1 MIMSTMRGAYM
12 KPAVKVIEG
21 YVHSGRVGVLVEL
34 ALETSFTAGMAQF
47 KQLARDLAL
56 QVASASVESVE
67 ALMAQPFVKEPSV
80 SVGQLVAEASR
91 ELHERIA
98 ITRFIRWQVED
109 EGVSSPEPSP
119 AALAAFA
126 PRRR

>member
-1 MIMSTMRGAYM
+1 M

-47 KQLARDLAL
+47 KQLTRDLAL

-80 SVGQLVAEASR
+80 SVGQLVAEPYCSCPVSR
-91 ELHERIA
+91 AAARQTL
-98 ITRFIRWQVED
+98 QV
-109 EGVSSPEPSP
+109 SR
-119 AALAAFA
+119 ATNL
-126 PRRR
+126 